1 MTPREKLIAIALAE
15 VGTREEGG
23 NNNGLRIREY
33 QAASWLK
40 PGSWP
45 WCAAFCC
52 WLLRE
57 WLKDPEVVREIK
69 TTVGGPDF
77 NVESWRCKD
86 ASAFGWEKWARAK
99 GLRVLA
105 FDEEPEP
112 GDFVIYDFNGPKVS
126 GGGHIGVV
134 VENPPGVFFN
144 IVEGN
149 TNGKGERDSI
159 SGDGVWLKTRNKNTV
174 LCFIRII

>member
-1 MTPREKLIAIALAE
+1 MTPRDKLIAIAKAE
-15 VGTREEGG
+15 IGVREEGG
-23 NNNGLRIREY
+23 NNNGPRIREY
-33 QAASWLK
+33 QSATWLK

-57 WLKDPEVVREIK
+57 WLKIPEVLQKIRE
-69 TTVGGPDF
+69 TVGGENFDP
-77 NVESWRCKD
+77 EKWRCKD
-86 ASAFGWEKWARAK
+86 ASAFGWEKWARDK
-99 GLRVLA
+99 GLQVLS

-112 GDFVIYDFNGPKVS
+112 GDIVIYDFNGAKP
-126 GGGHIGVV
+126 GGGHIGIV
-134 VENPPGVFFN
+134 VENQPGPFFN